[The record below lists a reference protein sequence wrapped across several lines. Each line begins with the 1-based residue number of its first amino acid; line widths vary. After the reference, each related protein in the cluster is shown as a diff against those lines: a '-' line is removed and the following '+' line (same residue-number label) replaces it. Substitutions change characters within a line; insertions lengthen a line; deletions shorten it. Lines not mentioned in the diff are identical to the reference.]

1 MLNTESNALNQEIF
15 NMIILDQSNSQ
26 ENNLKLKTILSQ
38 FNIDIEKFS
47 GIIELFWIDIRDYYK
62 YRLFDDFNDLLNRIN
77 KMTTDIIEINK
88 LSHDIDNMLNIIES
102 YNLEENSN
110 LEQKEFNKSM
120 MLNQFNFIQST
131 SYFEA

>member
-47 GIIELFWIDIRDYYK
+47 GIIELF
-62 YRLFDDFNDLLNRIN
+62 
-77 KMTTDIIEINK
+77 
-88 LSHDIDNMLNIIES
+88 
-102 YNLEENSN
+102 
-110 LEQKEFNKSM
+110 
-120 MLNQFNFIQST
+120 
-131 SYFEA
+131 